1 MRFENH
7 LKRKLAAGKSTV
19 GMWITQEAPAL
30 VEIAAE
36 MEFDWVVL
44 DTEHGHLDF
53 VELAHHLR
61 ALRGSTTSALVR
73 IPELGEGAIKRA
85 LDLGAHGV
93 IVPQVRDAADVQA
106 AVRHVKYPPWGT
118 RGVGGERTVSWG
130 LRFEEYLS
138 CANDETMVVPLVEH
152 IDAAANLDEM
162 LEVPGV
168 DAIFLGPADFS
179 SSAGHLGQ
187 WEGPGVA
194 EALLKIRSQCE
205 ARGIPC
211 GVMAT
216 SDENAVL
223 RRDQGFRLV
232 GLGSDTGLLIRAAKR
247 GLALMRGQ

>member
-7 LKRKLAAGKSTV
+7 LKRKLAAGESTV
-19 GMWITQEAPAL
+19 GMWITQEAPSL

-36 MEFDWVVL
+36 MGFDWVVL

-53 VELAHHLR
+53 TELVHHLR

-93 IVPQVRDAADVQA
+93 IIPQVRDGADVQE

-118 RGVGGERTVSWG
+118 RGVGGERTVAWG

-138 CANDETMVVPLVEH
+138 VANDETMVVPLVEH
-152 IDAAANLDEM
+152 VNAAANLDEM

-194 EALLKIRSQCE
+194 EALLDICARCE

-211 GVMAT
+211 GVMGT
-216 SDENAVL
+216 SDENAL
-223 RRDQGFRLV
+223 QRRDQGFRLV

-247 GLALMRGQ
+247 GLALLRG

>member
-1 MRFENH
+1 
-7 LKRKLAAGKSTV
+7 
-19 GMWITQEAPAL
+19 MWITLEAPSL
-30 VEIAAE
+30 VEIAAD
-36 MEFDWVVL
+36 MGFDWVVL

-53 VELAHHLR
+53 VELSHHLR

-73 IPELGEGAIKRA
+73 IPELGEAAIKRA

-93 IVPQVRDAADVQA
+93 IVPQVRDAADVQQ
-106 AVRHVKYPPWGT
+106 AVNHVKYPPWGT
-118 RGVGGERTVSWG
+118 RGVGGERNVGWG
-130 LRFEEYLS
+130 LRFEEYLTA
-138 CANDETMVVPLVEH
+138 ANDETMVVPLVEH
-152 IDAAANLDEM
+152 VNAAANIEAM

-168 DAIFLGPADFS
+168 DAIFLGPADYS
-179 SSAGHLGQ
+179 SSAGYLGQ

-194 EALLKIRSQCE
+194 EALLDVRAKCE

-216 SDENAVL
+216 SDENAVQ

-247 GLALMRGQ
+247 VLAQVRGQ